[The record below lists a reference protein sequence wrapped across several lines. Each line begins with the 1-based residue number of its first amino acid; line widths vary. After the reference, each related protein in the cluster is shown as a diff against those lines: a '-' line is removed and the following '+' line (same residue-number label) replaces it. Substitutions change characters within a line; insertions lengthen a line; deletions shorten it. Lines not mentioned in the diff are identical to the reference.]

1 MSLNEMEIG
10 LLIGGG
16 VLLIILFFVARYL
29 WKTYN
34 LLVLNNIRVDRQSA
48 HVEVHLKKKFDMIPV
63 IVETVKG
70 YAKHEKGTFKEVT
83 KLRSQWGKSSN
94 PEDKVKTANMLESA
108 LSKLLVVQE
117 RYPRLKADRNFMNI
131 QRSIGYVE
139 KELVHERKVYNRRV
153 SWYNESVQLFPKN
166 LIAKMFGFK
175 VRKFFSIE
183 EK

>member
-63 IVETVKG
+63 IVETVLC
-70 YAKHEKGTFKEVT
+70 AE
-83 KLRSQWGKSSN
+83 
-94 PEDKVKTANMLESA
+94 
-108 LSKLLVVQE
+108 
-117 RYPRLKADRNFMNI
+117 
-131 QRSIGYVE
+131 
-139 KELVHERKVYNRRV
+139 
-153 SWYNESVQLFPKN
+153 FP
-166 LIAKMFGFK
+166 L
-175 VRKFFSIE
+175 
-183 EK
+183 